1 MSGQTVSKKS
11 QNTHVFAIAKVD
23 RMRLRE
29 HDDNVLRP
37 GEHSDE
43 GIKCVHRFC
52 KQLLLVETQ
61 LVRALNL
68 N

>member
-11 QNTHVFAIAKVD
+11 QNTHVIAIAKVN
-23 RMRLRE
+23 RMRLRK
-29 HDDNVLRP
+29 HDDNFLRP

-52 KQLLLVETQ
+52 IQSLVETP
-61 LVRALNL
+61 LVRVLNL